1 MCTLE
6 HGNENDDTKFI
17 GNSTHVSV
25 FLSLSKWLSDSL
37 LMNFIM
43 TLSNYVFTANSEQ
56 RDRVGQLLDR

>member
-1 MCTLE
+1 MNTLE
-6 HGNENDDTKFI
+6 HGNESDTKFI

-43 TLSNYVFTANSEQ
+43 ALSKYVFTANSEQ
-56 RDRVGQLLDR
+56 RDTVGQLLDS